1 MPAAFSLT
9 KRRHEWATR
18 GRKPGTRDR
27 WVSHHDKDHRYC
39 PPLAVPNERRQVGS
53 NIFRLSHTTAEHYR
67 PQDRT
72 ASDLATYL
80 PARRRASHRLG
91 LQRRAAEPSGLV
103 SKLAGKPAGEHPIRG
118 PDPDDDC
125 THSGGG
131 GESMAVVACSRRVP
145 GVRGVSTEDRPS
157 DTGRSAATGD
167 LNLRKALRRGISGL
181 PRTRLVGS
189 SGSETRQYRKLVS

>member
-1 MPAAFSLT
+1 MLAAFSLT

-27 WVSHHDKDHRYC
+27 WVSHHDKDHRDC

-80 PARRRASHRLG
+80 PARRRASYRLG

-131 GESMAVVACSRRVP
+131 GESIAVVACSRRVP
-145 GVRGVSTEDRPS
+145 DLRGVSTEDRPS

-167 LNLRKALRRGISGL
+167 LNLRNALRRGTSEF
-181 PRTRLVGS
+181 PRTQHQSPEFPRRLLH
-189 SGSETRQYRKLVS
+189 RKL